1 MGKALCPPTSIFSP
15 VTLTDAVVA
24 TVAFR
29 LFVALGIGAL
39 VGLEREKSG
48 SAGFFAGS
56 RTLPLVALLG
66 ALLNEFFVE
75 LLVPGF
81 AALGLV
87 VVVAYAG
94 KVVTHDDIGTTTA
107 VTVLL
112 TFVYGA
118 MTTHSDEGLAMA
130 VVLGIVTTSL
140 LAAKPWM
147 HGFVEGIEDREITDI
162 LKFLLVAPVALLLL
176 PDREMDA
183 LLGLNPSFVWLM
195 VVFVSGISLGA
206 YLLTKYVGHRRGVAL
221 SGVLGGMASSTATS
235 VSLSSRAKS
244 EGVYIGVYA
253 FAISIA
259 SMAMFPRVLIEV
271 AVVNPSLLPTVA
283 VPVVAMIVVGVVL
296 AFVVFARDTDE
307 EEATVDVEPSNPFR
321 LRPAVVFGVFFG
333 VVLLVSREGAG
344 AFGDT
349 GVYATA
355 FFSGLADVDAITLSL
370 GSLSAEGEIS
380 EATATVGVVIGAAM
394 NTLVKFGIA
403 VFFGGRELGKE
414 VGLVLVTTAATGL
427 VVVAGMSWL

>member
-1 MGKALCPPTSIFSP
+1 LDGEALCRPKRICTP
-15 VTLTDAVVA
+15 VALVDAVVSTA
-24 TVAFR
+24 GFG

-39 VGLEREKSG
+39 VGLEREKSE

-56 RTLPLVALLG
+56 RTLPLVALFG
-66 ALLNEFFVE
+66 ALLNEYFVD
-75 LLVPGF
+75 LLVPGLV
-81 AALGLV
+81 ALALIV
-87 VVVAYAG
+87 AVAYAG
-94 KVVTHDDIGTTTA
+94 KVATEGDVGTTTA
-107 VTVLL
+107 VATLL

-118 MTTHSDEGLAMA
+118 MATRSEEGLVLA

-147 HGFVEGIEDREITDI
+147 HGFAERIDDEELTDM
-162 LKFLLVAPVALLLL
+162 LKFLLVAPAALLVL

-195 VVFVSGISLGA
+195 VVLVSGIGLGA
-206 YLLTKYVGHRRGVAL
+206 YLLTKYFGHRRGVAL
-221 SGVLGGMASSTATS
+221 SGVLGGMASSTATT
-235 VSLSSRAKS
+235 VSLSSRAKT
-244 EGVYIGVYA
+244 EKAYTGVYA

-271 AVVNPSLLPTVA
+271 AVVNPSLLPDVA
-283 VPVVAMIVVGVVL
+283 VPVGAMTAVGVVL
-296 AFVVFARDTDE
+296 AFVVFVRGTDE
-307 EEATVDVEPSNPFR
+307 DSVDVEPSNPFR
-321 LRPAVVFGVFFG
+321 IRPAVVFGVFFG

-380 EATATVGVVIGAAM
+380 GATATVGVIIGAAT
-394 NTLVKFGIA
+394 NTFVKFGIA
-403 VFFGGRELGKE
+403 AFFGGRELGKK
-414 VGLVLVTTAATGL
+414 VGLVLVTTALTGL
-427 VVVAGMSWL
+427 VVVAGLSWL

>member
-1 MGKALCPPTSIFSP
+1 M
-15 VTLTDAVVA
+15 TLTDAVVA
-24 TVAFR
+24 SLVFR
-29 LFVALGIGAL
+29 LFIALGIGAL
-39 VGLEREKSG
+39 VGLEREKSE

-66 ALLNEFFVE
+66 ALLNEFFTA

-81 AALGLV
+81 VALGLV
-87 VVVAYAG
+87 VAVAYVG
-94 KVVTHDDIGTTTA
+94 KVLEHDDIGTTTA
-107 VTVLL
+107 VATLL

-118 MTTHSDEGLAMA
+118 MTTQSDESLVLA

-147 HGFVEGIEDREITDI
+147 HEFAEGIEDEELTDM

-176 PDREMDA
+176 PNREMDA
-183 LLGLNPSFVWLM
+183 LMGLNPSFVWLM

-221 SGVLGGMASSTATS
+221 SGVLGGMASSTATA
-235 VSLSSRAKS
+235 VSLSSRAKT
-244 EGVYIGVYA
+244 ENVYTGVYA

-271 AVVNPSLLPTVA
+271 AVVSPSLLPKVA
-283 VPVVAMIVVGVVL
+283 VPVTAMTLVGVVL
-296 AFVVFARDTDE
+296 AFVVFTRDGE
-307 EEATVDVEPSNPFR
+307 EETVDMEPSNPFR
-321 LRPAVVFGVFFG
+321 LRPALVFGVFFG

-344 AFGDT
+344 SFGDT

-370 GSLSAEGEIS
+370 GRLSAEGEIS
-380 EATATVGVVIGAAM
+380 ATTATTGIVIGAVM

-403 VFFGGRELGKE
+403 AFFGGRELGRK
-414 VGLVLVTTAATGL
+414 VGFVLVTTAATGPV
-427 VVVAGMSWL
+427 VVVAMSLLT

>member
-1 MGKALCPPTSIFSP
+1 MPMTGISTS
-15 VTLTDAVVA
+15 VTLTDALVA

-39 VGLEREKSG
+39 VGLEREKSE

-66 ALLNEFFVE
+66 ALVNEFFVD

-81 AALGLV
+81 VALGLV

-94 KVVTHDDIGTTTA
+94 KVATQDDIGSTTA

-118 MTTHSDEGLAMA
+118 MTTQSDEGLVLA

-140 LAAKPWM
+140 LAAKSWM
-147 HGFVEGIEDREITDI
+147 HGFAEGIEEQELADM

-221 SGVLGGMASSTATS
+221 SGILGGMASSTATS

-244 EGVYIGVYA
+244 EGVYTGVYA

-271 AVVNPSLLPTVA
+271 AVVNPSILPTVA
-283 VPVVAMIVVGVVL
+283 VPVVAMTVVGIVL
-296 AFVVFARDTDE
+296 AFAVFARDEKDE
-307 EEATVDVEPSNPFR
+307 TVDVEPSNPFR
-321 LRPAVVFGVFFG
+321 LRPAIVFGVFFG
-333 VVLLVSREGAG
+333 IVLLVSREGAG

-370 GSLSAEGEIS
+370 GRLSAEGEIS
-380 EATATVGVVIGAAM
+380 RTTATVGVVIGAAM

-403 VFFGGRELGKE
+403 VFFGGRELGKK

-427 VVVAGMSWL
+427 VVVTGMAWL

>member
-1 MGKALCPPTSIFSP
+1 MTGISTS
-15 VTLTDAVVA
+15 VTLTDALVA

-39 VGLEREKSG
+39 VGLEREKSE

-66 ALLNEFFVE
+66 ALLNEFFTA

-81 AALGLV
+81 VALGLV

-94 KVVTHDDIGTTTA
+94 KVATQDDIGSTTA

-118 MTTHSDEGLAMA
+118 MTTQSDEGLVLA

-140 LAAKPWM
+140 LAAKSWM
-147 HGFVEGIEDREITDI
+147 HGFAEGIEEQELTDM

-221 SGVLGGMASSTATS
+221 SGILGGMASSTATS

-244 EGVYIGVYA
+244 EGVYTGVYA

-271 AVVNPSLLPTVA
+271 AVVNPSILPTVA
-283 VPVVAMIVVGVVL
+283 VPVVAMTVVGIVL
-296 AFVVFARDTDE
+296 AFAVFARDEKDE
-307 EEATVDVEPSNPFR
+307 TVDVEPSNPFR

-333 VVLLVSREGAG
+333 IVLLVSREGAG

-370 GSLSAEGEIS
+370 GRLSADGEI
-380 EATATVGVVIGAAM
+380 AGTTATVGVVIGAAM

-403 VFFGGRELGKE
+403 VFFGGRELGKK

-427 VVVAGMSWL
+427 VVVTGMAWL

>member
-1 MGKALCPPTSIFSP
+1 MT
-15 VTLTDAVVA
+15 VTDAVVA

-29 LFVALGIGAL
+29 LFVALGIGVL
-39 VGLEREKSG
+39 VGLEREKSE

-66 ALLNEFFVE
+66 ALLNEFFPG

-81 AALGLV
+81 VGLGLIV
-87 VVVAYAG
+87 AVAYAG
-94 KVVTHDDIGTTTA
+94 KVLTHDDIGTTTA
-107 VTVLL
+107 IATLL

-118 MTTHSDEGLAMA
+118 MATHSDEGLAMA
-130 VVLGIVTTSL
+130 VVFGIVTTSL

-147 HGFVEGIEDREITDI
+147 HRFVGRIEDKELTDM

-176 PDREMDA
+176 PDREMNA

-195 VVFVSGISLGA
+195 VVFVSGISFGA
-206 YLLTKYVGHRRGVAL
+206 YILTKYVGHERGIAL
-221 SGVLGGMASSTATS
+221 SGILGGMASSTATS
-235 VSLSSRAKS
+235 VSLSSRAKT
-244 EGVYIGVYA
+244 ENVYTGVYA

-283 VPVVAMIVVGVVL
+283 VPVGAMTVVGVVL
-296 AFVVFARDTDE
+296 AFVVFAQDDE
-307 EEATVDVEPSNPFR
+307 EETVDVEPSNPFR

-333 VVLLVSREGAG
+333 VVLLLSREGAG

-380 EATATVGVVIGAAM
+380 RATATVGVVIGAAM

-403 VFFGGRELGKE
+403 VFFGGRELGRK
-414 VGLVLVTTAATGL
+414 VGLVLVTTAGTGL
-427 VVVAGMSWL
+427 IVVVVMEFVV